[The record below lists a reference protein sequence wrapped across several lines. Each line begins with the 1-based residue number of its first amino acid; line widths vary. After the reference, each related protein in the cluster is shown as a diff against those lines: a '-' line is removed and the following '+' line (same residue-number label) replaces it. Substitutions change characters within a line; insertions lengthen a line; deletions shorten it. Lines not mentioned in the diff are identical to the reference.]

1 MNIKKTISSNAKI
14 FLTGFMG
21 CGKTFLGK
29 QIASKLNLSF
39 YDLDSEIEKSTGLFI
54 ENIFQ
59 KFEEKY
65 FRDLETGILLN
76 WTKPGII
83 ATGGGIAENNLN
95 RHFLKNQKTIWLNPS
110 FQEIFQR
117 ISNSKRP
124 LVQKL
129 SKKELFELWQKRL
142 PFYKECCNLIY
153 SGSSAEELIE
163 LISHKT
169 PESG

>member
-1 MNIKKTISSNAKI
+1 MNIKKTISSETII

-29 QIASKLNLSF
+29 QIASQLNLPF

-59 KFEEKY
+59 EFGEKY
-65 FRDLETGILLN
+65 FRDLETEILLN
-76 WTKPGII
+76 WIKPGII
-83 ATGGGIAENNLN
+83 ATGGGIVDNENN

-110 FQEIFQR
+110 FDEIFLR

-153 SGSSAEELIE
+153 SGSSAEKLIE
-163 LISHKT
+163 LILR
-169 PESG
+169 

>member
-1 MNIKKTISSNAKI
+1 MSIKKTISSNTKI
-14 FLTGFMG
+14 FLIGFMG

-59 KFEEKY
+59 EFGEKY
-65 FRDLETGILLN
+65 FRDLESKLLLN

-83 ATGGGIAENNLN
+83 ATGGGIIENNLN
-95 RHFLKNQKTIWLNPS
+95 RLFLKNQNTIWLNLS
-110 FQEIFQR
+110 FQEIFLR

-129 SKKELFELWQKRL
+129 SKNELFELRQRRQ
-142 PFYKECCNLIY
+142 PFYKECCSLIY

-163 LISHKT
+163 IISH
-169 PESG
+169 

>member
-1 MNIKKTISSNAKI
+1 MSIKKTISSETKI

-59 KFEEKY
+59 EFGEKY
-65 FRDLETGILLN
+65 FRDLETEILLN

-83 ATGGGIAENNLN
+83 ATGGGIIENNLN
-95 RHFLKNQKTIWLNPS
+95 RHFLKNQNTIWLNPS
-110 FQEIFQR
+110 FQEIFLR

-124 LVQKL
+124 IVHKL
-129 SKKELFELWQKRL
+129 SKNELIELWQKRL
-142 PFYKECCNLIY
+142 LFYQECCNLIY
-153 SGSSAEELIE
+153 SGSSAKELVELI
-163 LISHKT
+163 LH
-169 PESG
+169 

>member
-1 MNIKKTISSNAKI
+1 
-14 FLTGFMG
+14 MG

-39 YDLDSEIEKSTGLFI
+39 YDLDIEIEKSSGLFI

-59 KFEEKY
+59 EFGVKY
-65 FRDLETGILLN
+65 FRDLEAGILLN
-76 WTKPGII
+76 WEKTGII
-83 ATGGGIAENNLN
+83 AAGGGIVENNLN
-95 RHFLKNQKTIWLNPS
+95 RLFLKKQNTIWLNPS
-110 FQEIFQR
+110 FQEINLR

-129 SKKELFELWQKRL
+129 SKKELFELWQRRL
-142 PFYKECCNLIY
+142 PFYKNCCSLIY

-163 LISHKT
+163 LILR
-169 PESG
+169 

>member
-1 MNIKKTISSNAKI
+1 MNIKKTISSETKI

-59 KFEEKY
+59 EFGEKY
-65 FRDLETGILLN
+65 FRNLETEILLN
-76 WTKPGII
+76 WKKSGII
-83 ATGGGIAENNLN
+83 ATGGGIVENDNN

-110 FQEIFQR
+110 FDEIFKR
-117 ISNSKRP
+117 ISKSTRP
-124 LVQKL
+124 LVKKF
-129 SKKELFELWQKRL
+129 SKKELFELWKKRL
-142 PFYKECCNLIY
+142 SFYKDCCNLIY
-153 SGSSAEELIE
+153 SGRTAEDLIE
-163 LISHKT
+163 LILR
-169 PESG
+169 

>member
-1 MNIKKTISSNAKI
+1 MSIKKTISSETKI

-54 ENIFQ
+54 ENIFLE
-59 KFEEKY
+59 FGEKY
-65 FRDLETGILLN
+65 FRDLETEILLN

-83 ATGGGIAENNLN
+83 ATGGGIVENNLN
-95 RHFLKNQKTIWLNPS
+95 RLFLKNQNTIWLNPS
-110 FQEIFQR
+110 FQEIFLR
-117 ISNSKRP
+117 ISNSKRHF
-124 LVQKL
+124 VQKL

-153 SGSSAEELIE
+153 SGSSAEKLIE
-163 LISHKT
+163 LILY
-169 PESG
+169 

>member
-1 MNIKKTISSNAKI
+1 MNIKKTISSETII

-29 QIASKLNLSF
+29 QIASQLNLPF

-59 KFEEKY
+59 KFGEIY
-65 FRDLETGILLN
+65 FRDLETEILLN
-76 WTKPGII
+76 WIKPGII
-83 ATGGGIAENNLN
+83 ATGGGIVDNENN

-110 FQEIFQR
+110 FDEIFLR

-153 SGSSAEELIE
+153 SGSSAEKLIE
-163 LISHKT
+163 LILR
-169 PESG
+169 

>member
-1 MNIKKTISSNAKI
+1 MNIKKTISSETKI

-59 KFEEKY
+59 EFGEKY
-65 FRDLETGILLN
+65 FRNLETEILLN
-76 WTKPGII
+76 WKKSGII
-83 ATGGGIAENNLN
+83 ATGGGIVDNENN

-110 FQEIFQR
+110 FDEIFLR

-153 SGSSAEELIE
+153 SGSSAEDLIE
-163 LISHKT
+163 LILR
-169 PESG
+169 

>member
-1 MNIKKTISSNAKI
+1 MNIKKTISSETII

-29 QIASKLNLSF
+29 QIASQLNLPF

-59 KFEEKY
+59 EFGEKY
-65 FRDLETGILLN
+65 FRNLETEILLN
-76 WTKPGII
+76 WKKSGII
-83 ATGGGIAENNLN
+83 ATGGGIVENDNN

-110 FQEIFQR
+110 FDEIFKR

-153 SGSSAEELIE
+153 SGSSAEKLIE
-163 LISHKT
+163 LILR
-169 PESG
+169 

>member
-1 MNIKKTISSNAKI
+1 MNIKKTISSETII

-29 QIASKLNLSF
+29 QIASQLNLPFS
-39 YDLDSEIEKSTGLFI
+39 DLDSEIEKSTGLFI

-59 KFEEKY
+59 KFGEIY
-65 FRDLETGILLN
+65 FRDLETEILLN
-76 WTKPGII
+76 WIKPGII
-83 ATGGGIAENNLN
+83 ATGGGIVENDNN

-110 FQEIFQR
+110 FDEIFKR

-129 SKKELFELWQKRL
+129 SKKELFELWKKRL

-153 SGSSAEELIE
+153 SGSSAEDLIE
-163 LISHKT
+163 LILH
-169 PESG
+169 